1 MCLEKQNDSSGV
13 HQRSQI
19 CRVARFS
26 NQRVDPF
33 AEAAVSPAENCG
45 SLWVSLWQV
54 LVVYRVI
61 GTDRIASRSP
71 AGLTRC

>member
-1 MCLEKQNDSSGV
+1 MCLQKQNDSSGV
-13 HQRSQI
+13 HQRSEI
-19 CRVARFS
+19 CCVARFS

-61 GTDRIASRSP
+61 GADRIVSRSA